1 MQEKILIL
9 DFGSQYTQLIARRV
23 RELNVYCEIHPFNR
37 IPALD
42 ASVRGVILSGSPYSV
57 RDKEA
62 PRVDL
67 SAIKGKLPLLGV
79 CYGAQ
84 YLSHCYGGEVA
95 PSATREYGRAML
107 SKTEGDNPLIRDLSE
122 RTQVWMSHGDTIVRI
137 PESYRII
144 ASTEDVPVAAFQI
157 DGEQTWGIQF
167 HPEVY
172 HSTEGKQLL
181 KHFVVDICGCRQDW
195 TPASFVESTV
205 AELREKI
212 GPDKVLLGLSGGVDS
227 SVAAMLLHRAVGQQL
242 ICIFV
247 DMGLLR
253 KDEFENVLKS
263 YESMGL
269 NVIGVRAGEKF
280 LSDLKGVTDPE
291 RKRKIIGRDFIE
303 VFDAEAQKLTDVRWL
318 AQGTIYPDVI
328 ESTSVNGPSATIKSH
343 HNVGGLPE
351 KMNLK
356 IVEPL
361 RLLFKDEVRRVGRQL
376 EIPSDI
382 LNRHPF
388 PGPGL
393 GIRILGEV
401 TAEKVRILQE
411 ADKIFIDGLKEY
423 GLYDQVWQAG
433 VMLLPVQSVGVM
445 GDERTYES
453 CVALRAAT
461 STDGMTADGVHL
473 PYDFLA
479 KMSNDIINL
488 ETARNDRVG
497 VKLLRSTI
505 RSSRISPVRRE
516 QGKSFIRSSAVPHS
530 SHRTSAM
537 DDARKP
543 AETSTSPEVPHEC
556 NPKNGYL
563 RAGRVRSE
571 FSFSW
576 QRDTDNPAAYLS
588 ECTKRKRSCRRL
600 SGQAPLPVTPIS
612 SQGIPRNCKNRQYLY
627 PRLFPRKHPFFL

>member
-122 RTQVWMSHGDTIVRI
+122 RTQVWMSHGDTMVRI

-227 SVAAMLLHRAVGQQL
+227 SVAAMLLHRAVGRQL

-401 TAEKVRILQE
+401 TAEKMHRLGIRTGADLRLWNE
-411 ADKIFIDGLKEY
+411 AALVQQFGKAGHSYY
-423 GLYDQVWQAG
+423 GYARG
-433 VMLLPVQSVGVM
+433 I
-445 GDERTYES
+445 DEREVTPNRVRKSLGAETTF
-453 CVALRAAT
+453 AEDTDDRERLR
-461 STDGMTADGVHL
+461 
-473 PYDFLA
+473 
-479 KMSNDIINL
+479 L
-488 ETARNDRVG
+488 E
-497 VKLLRSTI
+497 L
-505 RSSRISPVRRE
+505 
-516 QGKSFIRSSAVPHS
+516 SAVREEVWNRVMRHEFRGKTVVLKLKFDNFRQITRSKTLFTPVDS
-530 SHRTSAM
+530 
-537 DDARKP
+537 
-543 AETSTSPEVPHEC
+543 AETLRRVSEELLAAADFHGRKIRLIGLTVGNSPEACPEC
-556 NPKNGYL
+556 VQLRFDFGNP
-563 RAGRVRSE
+563 E
-571 FSFSW
+571 
-576 QRDTDNPAAYLS
+576 P
-588 ECTKRKRSCRRL
+588 
-600 SGQAPLPVTPIS
+600 
-612 SQGIPRNCKNRQYLY
+612 
-627 PRLFPRKHPFFL
+627 